1 MVSELQSREYIRQA
15 IGERLGQL
23 KEEALHW
30 LNELEKLDATEDGAV
45 RIHPF
50 GARSGKSGERPA
62 LARGNL

>member
-30 LNELEKLDATEDGAV
+30 LNELEKLDAAEDGVV
-45 RIHPF
+45 RMDSF
-50 GARSGKSGERPA
+50 RSRSGKPGASRA
-62 LARGNL
+62 LAGGNV